1 MLGVLLG
8 VLVTL
13 TVTPTRIG
21 VETPHTKQSLIAAS
35 LLTLSQQVL
44 QTVGVE
50 WGHRQPSL

>member
-1 MLGVLLG
+1 MLG

-44 QTVGVE
+44 QPVGVE